1 MALSWTV
8 TVAGL
13 ALYCGGHE
21 TTSQQTMQGTHLRK
35 ILLELCPDHQKICDM
50 HQFEMVYL
58 SLCIETFWRY
68 ASCNSL
74 ASRRDQHRLVRLDC
88 GRLRSGRRN
97 DKKIKPASASEKQT
111 ERWRGAN
118 LTEDSVPNSHQS
130 SKESSDVPHP
140 KQQCSLF
147 QPSEPLRLEVE
158 ASPTRFCGPRM
169 GHAGSYGKN
178 ILEVMLDS
186 VGFPPCFFTRNGN
199 LVENVM
205 LKNKNQENSTVSLQ
219 IRISTR
225 TFGCIHTDGHTTPR
239 KMSSGQGAGAYQF
252 VDRKHQQF
260 PYKLLALLR
269 DRTLLKIPGLCSLVP
284 DVCSPCRGGNRWSK
298 PRTT

>member
-21 TTSQQTMQGTHLRK
+21 TTSQQTMQGTQLRK

-50 HQFEMVYL
+50 HKVKECRVEMVYL

-68 ASCNSL
+68 ASCNSV
-74 ASRRDQHRLVRLDC
+74 ASRRDQQDAGHWPVRLDC
-88 GRLRSGRRN
+88 GRLRSGRRS
-97 DKKIKPASASEKQT
+97 DERIKPASGSEKQT
-111 ERWRGAN
+111 ERWRGAH

-140 KQQCSLF
+140 KQRCSLF
-147 QPSEPLRLEVE
+147 QPLEPLRLEVE
-158 ASPTRFCGPRM
+158 ASLWRFCGPRM
-169 GHAGSYGKN
+169 GHAGSYEQN

-186 VGFPPCFFTRNGN
+186 VGFPPCLFTRNGN

-205 LKNKNQENSTVSLQ
+205 LKNKNQENSAVSLQ

-225 TFGCIHTDGHTTPR
+225 TFGCIHTEGHTTPR
-239 KMSSGQGAGAYQF
+239 KMSSGQGAGTYQF

-269 DRTLLKIPGLCSLVP
+269 DRTLLPIPGLWFSWARRVFSMP
-284 DVCSPCRGGNRWSK
+284 RW
-298 PRTT
+298 